1 MTDKPSLASVQ
12 DNHSVEINQP
22 NLMALLPQ
30 ARRIAKQNKRCLA
43 DELALLAH
51 VSLDYLTQHA
61 KSELGIPYINIATL
75 SEFIPHFSVISFTE
89 CYQRCLIPITYQ
101 QNLYIVVID
110 PWDDNLLQW
119 LINKTGSY
127 PQLAWCRSNDILAA
141 LDQAQLRIKASSELP
156 AHTQHQYVT
165 NTPHDSHVISIETI
179 ERSASPIIRFVDS
192 AIYDAWKVGASDIHF
207 ECDRAGV
214 KVKLRLDGVLV
225 LTTELADKNKAE
237 EVISRIKV
245 LAQLD
250 IAERRIPQDGRFRA
264 QLGQRELDF
273 RVSVMPSIF
282 GEDAVIRLLD
292 KSQLRGNA
300 EHISLHSLGLDMDA
314 IERIRR
320 LAKKPHGMLLVTG
333 PTGSGKTTTLY
344 AAMAE
349 IQTGN
354 EKIITIEDPVE
365 YELEGVLQI
374 PVNEKKGLTFSSGL
388 RSILRHDPDKIL
400 VGEIR
405 DPETAEIAV
414 QAALTGHLVFTTVHA
429 NSVFDV
435 INRFV
440 HMHVDLY
447 SLISAINGIVAQRLI
462 RRNCPLCSQ
471 PEIGSPE
478 LLERLKFTHH
488 DLAHINLT
496 RGQGCEHCRHTGYKG
511 RHAIAEVLPIDDTLR
526 NLILKR
532 SDISEI
538 KRHALSMGIRP
549 IGLRALDLVCQGTT
563 TIEEIDRV
571 VAYD

>member
-1 MTDKPSLASVQ
+1 MTEHASNTSKQVNSLQNLLHEARTSSKTTKRSLA
-12 DNHSVEINQP
+12 
-22 NLMALLPQ
+22 L
-30 ARRIAKQNKRCLA
+30 
-43 DELALLAH
+43 ELATLAGCKTEDIAER
-51 VSLDYLTQHA
+51 SAAELDV
-61 KSELGIPYINIATL
+61 PYFSFSAL
-75 SEFIPHFSVISFTE
+75 SEQAPDFHSISFTE
-89 CYQRCLIPITYQ
+89 CSQRLIVPLAIHQ
-101 QNLYIVVID
+101 KSVFVVAD
-110 PWDDNLLQW
+110 PWDDELLQW
-119 LINKTGSY
+119 LANKTGSY
-127 PQLAWCRSNDILAA
+127 PNLGWSDESDIGATLERV
-141 LDQAQLRIKASSELP
+141 QHRIKASSELP
-156 AHTQHQYVT
+156 SKAAASQANESGKATHR
-165 NTPHDSHVISIETI
+165 ISIETI
-179 ERSASPIIRFVDS
+179 ECSTSAVVRFVDS
-192 AIYDAWKVGASDIHF
+192 AIYDAWKAGASDIHF

-225 LTTELADKNKAE
+225 TTSELADQTKAE
-237 EVISRIKV
+237 EAISRIKV

-264 QLGQRELDF
+264 ELGQRELDF

-300 EHISLHSLGLDMDA
+300 KEISLVSLGLDEDA
-314 IERIRR
+314 ISRIRR

-349 IQTGN
+349 IQTGQ

-365 YELEGVLQI
+365 YELAGVLQI
-374 PVNEKKGLTFSSGL
+374 PVNEKKGLTFSAGL

-405 DPETAEIAV
+405 DSETAEIAV

-435 INRFV
+435 ISRFV
-440 HMHVDLY
+440 HMNVDLY
-447 SLISAINGIVAQRLI
+447 SLISALNGIVAQRLI
-462 RRNCPLCSQ
+462 RRNCPVCAE
-471 PEIGSPE
+471 PETLSTE
-478 LLERLKFTHH
+478 LDERFKLADIDVTHVT
-488 DLAHINLT
+488 LT
-496 RGQGCEHCRHTGYKG
+496 RGKGCEHCRHTGYKG

-526 NLILKR
+526 TLILKR
-532 SDISEI
+532 SDVAEI
-538 KRHALSMGIRP
+538 KHHALVMGIRP
-549 IGLRALDLVCQGTT
+549 IGVRALDLVAKGAT